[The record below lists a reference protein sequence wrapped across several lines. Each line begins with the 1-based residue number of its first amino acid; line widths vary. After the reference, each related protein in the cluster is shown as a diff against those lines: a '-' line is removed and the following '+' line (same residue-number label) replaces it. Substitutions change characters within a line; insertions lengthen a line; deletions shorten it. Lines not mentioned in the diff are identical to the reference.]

1 MCSGNMSPGMGAGLG
16 FGIDT
21 AQSLFGFFKGKEETS
36 RENEAI
42 AQQNQLKINA
52 YNTKNRNEAN
62 IWNNNKLDLDINTD
76 QKYREAIDAMND
88 AQLKAR
94 QAQGD
99 AAISQQRIMA
109 KMLASGGGEQAGR
122 RAGRGNIAELGAE
135 YAAVGAKAAFTRD
148 ASILAQTKYM
158 RGATEAA
165 QNNYVEYITGRP
177 SPEAPPLLTPYKKG
191 PSFLDTA
198 LSIAG
203 AGLNRYKEWKG
214 GQAPNPYKNWSG
226 NRSGD
231 YMTPDSQNPFLP
243 PSQSNQAPSQQMS
256 MGGAYNT
263 FDLPQ
268 FSSPA
273 SFTDNQLQ
281 TELNDYFSKPS
292 AGESLNFGV
301 QQTFGN

>member
-1 MCSGNMSPGMGAGLG
+1 MCSGNMSPQMGAGLG
-16 FGIDT
+16 FGMDA
-21 AQSLFGFFKGKEETS
+21 AQSLFGFFQGRRQTAY
-36 RENEAI
+36 ENSLI
-42 AQQNQLKINA
+42 AQQNQLAINA
-52 YNTKNRNEAN
+52 YNTKNRNEEN
-62 IWNNNKLDLDINTD
+62 IWRNNKQDLDINTD
-76 QKYREAIDAMND
+76 QKYREAIDAMSD

-94 QAQGD
+94 EVQGD
-99 AAISQQRIMA
+99 AAISQQRILSQMISA
-109 KMLASGGGEQAGR
+109 GGGEQTGR
-122 RAGRGNIAELGAE
+122 RSGRGNIAELGAE
-135 YAAVGAKAAFTRD
+135 YAAVGAKAAFARD

-158 RGATEAA
+158 RGATEVA

-177 SPEAPPLLTPYKKG
+177 SPEAPPLLTPFKKG
-191 PSFLDTA
+191 PSFLSTA

-203 AGLNRYKEWKG
+203 SGLNRFSEYQANK
-214 GQAPNPYKNWSG
+214 APNPYKDWSG
-226 NRSGD
+226 NRSSD
-231 YMTPDSQNPFLP
+231 YMPPNSQNPFLP

-273 SFTDNQLQ
+273 SFTDNELQ

-292 AGESLNFGV
+292 DSNSLNFGV

>member
-1 MCSGNMSPGMGAGLG
+1 MCSGNMSPGAGAG
-16 FGIDT
+16 
-21 AQSLFGFFKGKEETS
+21 FGFSLDVLGALGQYGEKRKETA
-36 RENEAI
+36 RANQAI

-52 YNTKNRNEAN
+52 FNTKNRNEAN

-94 QAQGD
+94 KAQGD

-109 KMLASGGGEQAGR
+109 KMLSQGAREQSGR
-122 RAGRGNIAELGAE
+122 RSGRGNIAQLGAE
-135 YAAVGAKAAFTRD
+135 YGAVGANAAFNRD
-148 ASILAQTKYM
+148 ASLLAQTKYM

-177 SPEAPPLLTPYKKG
+177 SPEAPPLLTPYQKG
-191 PSFLDTA
+191 PSFFNTA

-214 GQAPNPYKNWSG
+214 GQADNPYNKFSG
-226 NRSGD
+226 NRASD
-231 YMTPDSQNPFLP
+231 YMMPESKNPFTP
-243 PSQSNQAPSQQMS
+243 SNQEALRQQPSFGDS
-256 MGGAYNT
+256 ANT
-263 FDLPQ
+263 FELPQ

>member
-21 AQSLFGFFKGKEETS
+21 AQSLFGFFQGRKQTA

-62 IWNNNKLDLDINTD
+62 IWNNNKIDLDINTD

-94 QAQGD
+94 EAQGD
-99 AAISQQRIMA
+99 AAVSQQRIMA
-109 KMLASGGGEQAGR
+109 KMLASGGREQSGR
-122 RAGRGNIAELGAE
+122 RSGRGNIAELGAE
-135 YAAVGAKAAFTRD
+135 YAAVGAKAAFARD

-158 RGATEAA
+158 RGATEVA

-203 AGLNRYKEWKG
+203 SGLNRYKEWKG
-214 GQAPNPYKNWSG
+214 GQAPNPYNKFSG
-226 NRSGD
+226 NRASD
-231 YMTPDSQNPFLP
+231 YMMPESQNPFTP
-243 PSQSNQAPSQQMS
+243 SNQEALRQQPSFGDS
-256 MGGAYNT
+256 ANT

>member
-21 AQSLFGFFKGKEETS
+21 AQSLFGFFQGRKQTA

-62 IWNNNKLDLDINTD
+62 IWNNKKIDLDINTD

-94 QAQGD
+94 EAQGD

-122 RAGRGNIAELGAE
+122 RAGRGNIAVLGAE
-135 YAAVGAKAAFTRD
+135 YGAVGARAAFTRD

-158 RGATEAA
+158 RGATETA
-165 QNNYVEYITGRP
+165 QNNYVQYITGRP
-177 SPEAPPLLTPYKKG
+177 SPETPPLLTPYKKG

-203 AGLNRYKEWKG
+203 SGLNRYKEWKG
-214 GQAPNPYKNWSG
+214 GQAPNPYKDWSG
-226 NRSGD
+226 NRSSD
-231 YMTPDSQNPFLP
+231 YMPPDKQNPFLP

-273 SFTDNQLQ
+273 SFTDNKLQ
-281 TELNDYFSKPS
+281 TELDDYFSKPS
-292 AGESLNFGV
+292 AGESLNFDV

>member
-1 MCSGNMSPGMGAGLG
+1 MCSGNMSPKMGAGLG
-16 FGIDT
+16 FGIDLT
-21 AQSLFGFFKGKEETS
+21 KDLFGFFKGNKETA

-52 YNTKNRNEAN
+52 HNTKERNEAN
-62 IWNNNKLDLDINTD
+62 IWNNNKIDLDINTD
-76 QKYREAIDAMND
+76 QEYREAIDAMND

-109 KMLASGGGEQAGR
+109 KMLASGGGEQAGK

-203 AGLNRYKEWKG
+203 SGLNRYKEWKG

-226 NRSGD
+226 NRASD
-231 YMTPDSQNPFLP
+231 YMPPDNQNPFLP

-292 AGESLNFGV
+292 AGESLNFDV